1 MESWNWR
8 VQGLVWRVSVQFSW
22 EVPESFVDNFG
33 MHVIR
38 VLGGVV
44 DVFGLPS
51 LATRSGFR
59 FLVSLAVLGCGPCR
73 GAVGRVGFR
82 PSQMRS
88 HCVSLALDMG
98 DISRSPGP
106 HIPLPLH
113 LGLLLPLPLLLGLL
127 LKFPLR
133 LPLPLFLG
141 TSSTFWTSSSSWTFP
156 SSWAVSLWTSFS
168 SRPCAFK
175 IQLLFLLDF
184 YFDFFFFMDF
194 FFLDFFSFLDIFFL
208 AVGTPNKSNRQL
220 ARRAFLI
227 PLPQCGSKK
236 CYFTRPR
243 RKRSPK
249 RKSPRR
255 RSPKKK
261 WKTKWKFK
269 KKSKK

>member
-38 VLGGVV
+38 VLGGVE

-106 HIPLPLH
+106 HIFPLFSPGSPTPLFSWVNH
-113 LGLLLPLPLLLGLL
+113 TPTVRQPKQVKHCVCGWDLWFCISCQVVGLLSLAPRGPGL
-127 LKFPLR
+127 K
-133 LPLPLFLG
+133 
-141 TSSTFWTSSSSWTFP
+141 
-156 SSWAVSLWTSFS
+156 
-168 SRPCAFK
+168 
-175 IQLLFLLDF
+175 
-184 YFDFFFFMDF
+184 
-194 FFLDFFSFLDIFFL
+194 
-208 AVGTPNKSNRQL
+208 
-220 ARRAFLI
+220 
-227 PLPQCGSKK
+227 
-236 CYFTRPR
+236 
-243 RKRSPK
+243 
-249 RKSPRR
+249 
-255 RSPKKK
+255 
-261 WKTKWKFK
+261 
-269 KKSKK
+269 

>member
-88 HCVSLALDMG
+88 HCVVWEGVFGGGLSPFSWGWENRVSCTVLLSPLSRLSILKQREQLQVRRMKQLCWWVGSLVFISCEAL
-98 DISRSPGP
+98 I
-106 HIPLPLH
+106 
-113 LGLLLPLPLLLGLL
+113 
-127 LKFPLR
+127 
-133 LPLPLFLG
+133 
-141 TSSTFWTSSSSWTFP
+141 
-156 SSWAVSLWTSFS
+156 
-168 SRPCAFK
+168 
-175 IQLLFLLDF
+175 
-184 YFDFFFFMDF
+184 
-194 FFLDFFSFLDIFFL
+194 
-208 AVGTPNKSNRQL
+208 
-220 ARRAFLI
+220 
-227 PLPQCGSKK
+227 
-236 CYFTRPR
+236 
-243 RKRSPK
+243 
-249 RKSPRR
+249 
-255 RSPKKK
+255 
-261 WKTKWKFK
+261 
-269 KKSKK
+269 

>member
-88 HCVSLALDMG
+88 HCVVWEGVFGGGLSQFSWGWENRVSCTVLLSPL
-98 DISRSPGP
+98 SRLS
-106 HIPLPLH
+106 I
-113 LGLLLPLPLLLGLL
+113 
-127 LKFPLR
+127 LKQREQLQVRRMKQLCWWVVLFVFQWSCVEGR
-133 LPLPLFLG
+133 LPPFG
-141 TSSTFWTSSSSWTFP
+141 
-156 SSWAVSLWTSFS
+156 
-168 SRPCAFK
+168 RE
-175 IQLLFLLDF
+175 
-184 YFDFFFFMDF
+184 
-194 FFLDFFSFLDIFFL
+194 
-208 AVGTPNKSNRQL
+208 
-220 ARRAFLI
+220 LI
-227 PLPQCGSKK
+227 LYSA
-236 CYFTRPR
+236 
-243 RKRSPK
+243 
-249 RKSPRR
+249 
-255 RSPKKK
+255 
-261 WKTKWKFK
+261 
-269 KKSKK
+269 